1 MTDQQPADTS
11 TEIDTTDKSKSKY
24 GKTKVFLYIAM
35 GLSAWGDRMWNFA
48 VGIYFISLNRDNLQ
62 SVALNG
68 VAINLAVILFGGAIG
83 DWIDRNQRLPAL
95 RKALYFQNLSVSVMA
110 VLVVIALYNQSWLPS
125 YWMLII
131 QGILIGIGMIA
142 QLSSV
147 ACKVSISK
155 DWVIALYGSDRQNLA
170 NTNATLRRID
180 LISGVLAPI
189 LTGAVMAFTS
199 RWLSAV
205 LIAGWNVVSLCFEL
219 LLYTRVYRYAHD
231 VLSNKISAAKSNE
244 KLTEKRE
251 GSIKKFFSSLHG
263 LGTYASLS
271 VFLPGLSLALLYLTV
286 LSFDSVTRAYVIEQG
301 LSEVFLGLLN
311 GLGSIIG
318 IIGTLVY
325 PIFVKRLGL
334 VRTGVIGFWSEF
346 SMLILCLLS
355 LFVHGTSF
363 IPFEKFTA
371 VSCHSYDTY
380 SNSTNAISISMHIP
394 CSNSKLSVL
403 LLVIGITLNRFGL
416 WIADLTV
423 SQLQQERVPEKIRG
437 RIGGTQ
443 HSLNQLFDLIRY
455 TLIICLPHM
464 PQFGYHICL
473 SVLSV
478 FTASLIYTIWSCSTA
493 SQLVPPA
500 ADIEMSEK
508 NADLAG
514 HYETELGEKLN
525 YIDNEEDK
533 V

>member
-1 MTDQQPADTS
+1 
-11 TEIDTTDKSKSKY
+11 
-24 GKTKVFLYIAM
+24 
-35 GLSAWGDRMWNFA
+35 
-48 VGIYFISLNRDNLQ
+48 
-62 SVALNG
+62 
-68 VAINLAVILFGGAIG
+68 
-83 DWIDRNQRLPAL
+83 
-95 RKALYFQNLSVSVMA
+95 
-110 VLVVIALYNQSWLPS
+110 
-125 YWMLII
+125 
-131 QGILIGIGMIA
+131 
-142 QLSSV
+142 
-147 ACKVSISK
+147 
-155 DWVIALYGSDRQNLA
+155 
-170 NTNATLRRID
+170 
-180 LISGVLAPI
+180 
-189 LTGAVMAFTS
+189 
-199 RWLSAV
+199 
-205 LIAGWNVVSLCFEL
+205 
-219 LLYTRVYRYAHD
+219 
-231 VLSNKISAAKSNE
+231 
-244 KLTEKRE
+244 
-251 GSIKKFFSSLHG
+251 

-380 SNSTNAISISMHIP
+380 SNSTNVISISMHIP

-464 PQFGYHICL
+464 PQFGYHI
-473 SVLSV
+473 
-478 FTASLIYTIWSCSTA
+478 
-493 SQLVPPA
+493 
-500 ADIEMSEK
+500 
-508 NADLAG
+508 
-514 HYETELGEKLN
+514 
-525 YIDNEEDK
+525 
-533 V
+533 